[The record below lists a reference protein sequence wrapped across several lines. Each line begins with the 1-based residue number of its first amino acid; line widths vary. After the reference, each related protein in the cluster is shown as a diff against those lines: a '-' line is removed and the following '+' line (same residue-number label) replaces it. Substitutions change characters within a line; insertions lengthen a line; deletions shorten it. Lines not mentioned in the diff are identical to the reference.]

1 MEKTPV
7 LEVSGLKKYYKSRRG
22 TVKAV
27 DGISFEVRPG
37 EVVGF
42 LGPNGAGKTTAIKAI
57 TGLANYEGVIK
68 IDGVDLNEDHVGAL
82 RSLGAIVENPD
93 FYLKKSAEWN
103 LKYLASVSDE
113 TALRKGYPKEEKL
126 GKIIAD
132 RVEKAIARVGLT
144 ERKKSAVKTYSLG
157 MKQRLGI
164 AQTLITEPK
173 LLILD
178 EPANGLDPDGIKEI
192 RDLIRSVAESG
203 TGVLVSSHQLHEM
216 QLMCDRVL
224 IISAGKIAASMS
236 IDELSAGEG
245 RKLFVRSDDPA
256 GAKKILEA
264 KFGVEGAVVTGREVH
279 FRTGAELSEITRE
292 LVMSGLNIYGVAEE
306 EVSLED
312 VFMSKVHSRTESV
325 PGDREAE
332 DVR

>member
-1 MEKTPV
+1 
-7 LEVSGLKKYYKSRRG
+7 
-22 TVKAV
+22 
-27 DGISFEVRPG
+27 
-37 EVVGF
+37 
-42 LGPNGAGKTTAIKAI
+42 
-57 TGLANYEGVIK
+57 
-68 IDGVDLNEDHVGAL
+68 
-82 RSLGAIVENPD
+82 
-93 FYLKKSAEWN
+93 
-103 LKYLASVSDE
+103 
-113 TALRKGYPKEEKL
+113 
-126 GKIIAD
+126 
-132 RVEKAIARVGLT
+132 
-144 ERKKSAVKTYSLG
+144 
-157 MKQRLGI
+157 
-164 AQTLITEPK
+164 
-173 LLILD
+173 
-178 EPANGLDPDGIKEI
+178 
-192 RDLIRSVAESG
+192 
-203 TGVLVSSHQLHEM
+203 
-216 QLMCDRVL
+216 
-224 IISAGKIAASMS
+224 MS